1 MVVCFMK
8 NEKKNQGVVPKNHFP
23 FCLLEVHEYKG
34 RLKNVGNNEQMKHKR
49 MENTNKVFEYCLP
62 TRILNV

>member
-8 NEKKNQGVVPKNHFP
+8 NEKNQGVMPKNHFR
-23 FCLLEVHEYKG
+23 FACLSFMNIKEDF
-34 RLKNVGNNEQMKHKR
+34 KNVGNNKQMKHK
-49 MENTNKVFEYCLP
+49 VFESCLP